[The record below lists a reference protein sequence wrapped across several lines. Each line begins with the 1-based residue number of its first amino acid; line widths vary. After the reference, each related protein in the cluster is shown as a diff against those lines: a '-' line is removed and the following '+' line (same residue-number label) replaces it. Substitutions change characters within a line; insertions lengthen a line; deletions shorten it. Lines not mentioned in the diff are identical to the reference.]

1 MNPFVNPIRRTWNWM
16 GLLLFCCIA
25 ATLASGCAGP
35 EKLKKPYLTTYYD
48 RNQDGM
54 VDSERHDIPG
64 SASAAVTKSQGGGAA
79 FFETEPV
86 SPPTR
91 MHQHVSCIVECPNG
105 DLLVSWNRGT
115 SERAPE

>member
-1 MNPFVNPIRRTWNWM
+1 MELDGALTVLLYRGDARVGMRRPGEAQET
-16 GLLLFCCIA
+16 I
-25 ATLASGCAGP
+25 SH
-35 EKLKKPYLTTYYD
+35 TYYD
-48 RNQDGM
+48 RNQAGM

-64 SASAAVTKSQGGGAA
+64 SAWAAVTKSQGGGAA